1 MMAKQAVVTIGTLL
15 AVLAG
20 SANAEEADGSGWLQG
35 LDLDLNAGN
44 ASQDNSSGLALE
56 YTYAREFGG
65 NYRQWGGDV
74 AQLWKPRAQLEAN
87 GSAALVDENPQD
99 FSDLKLDLGA
109 EVQSLFGETDIYE
122 ISGFYAKEGN
132 EKFDSSQSVYGATLA
147 LADVGV
153 LTSDLT
159 DDLVVKLSYGSVD
172 PSGDENRKL
181 LLGDALTDF
190 DRVHLRA
197 EYSFRLGTDSTVRKV
212 EITYNEYRELDAPAI
227 IRTAELDDYTYST
240 IAFYLPNNL
249 ALTYGKG
256 KLPFD
261 QEDGT
266 LVQLGYQLQSW

>member
-1 MMAKQAVVTIGTLL
+1 MGKQAILTLGTLL
-15 AVLAG
+15 CLLAG
-20 SANAEEADGSGWLQG
+20 KTDAQDAAGNGWLQG

-56 YTYAREFGG
+56 YTYEREFGDD
-65 NYRQWGGDV
+65 YRQWGGDV

-87 GSAALVDENPQD
+87 GSVALVDENPQD

-122 ISGFYAKEGN
+122 FSGFYAEEGD
-132 EKFDSSQSVYGATLA
+132 EKFDNSQSVYGATLA
-147 LADVGV
+147 LADVNV
-153 LTSDLT
+153 LTK
-159 DDLVVKLSYGSVD
+159 DDLVLKLSYGTVD

-181 LLGDALTDF
+181 LLGDALADF

-197 EYSFRLGTDSTVRKV
+197 EYSFRLDPDSSVRKV
-212 EITYNEYRELDAPAI
+212 EITYNEYRELDAPAA
-227 IRTAELDDYTYST
+227 IRVAELDNYTYST
-240 IAFYLPNNL
+240 IALYLPNNF

-261 QEDGT
+261 QEEGRI
-266 LVQLGYQLQSW
+266 VQLGYQLQSW